1 MAINRLTDIVSVF
14 ETKWTYGD
22 SKFEYD
28 FEINQDHDIQYPV
41 LQIEPPPSTIPEIYN
56 GREEYE
62 FEINFYNLY
71 SQAAQDVVTLQKR
84 WDNLQD
90 LAMEWLDMVLKHYQD
105 STVEAYLN
113 DESVEIERVK
123 EVANDRLVQIKMSF
137 TMSGFTKCFRPQ
149 SSYPSDINA
158 DNLVVWLRADSG
170 LTFDIPTK
178 KISLWADQSG
188 NGNDVS
194 QATSASQPLRYGYDG
209 ASDKARIEFNG
220 TSDYFNSDANSPL
233 STDSF
238 SIFTVAKTTTN
249 PTDEAR
255 YFVYKDT
262 AGVDKILLSS
272 NSDRAGFKVTDDNGA
287 EEEVRSSPTELT
299 TSYHICSARF
309 DGSVGKLYL
318 QYNDETEGTGT
329 IAGFT
334 HAGNFDDDVFQI
346 GWEQGG
352 AAKNYLKGDI
362 QEIIIYN
369 NLTTDAD
376 RDLIKNY
383 LNNKYN
389 IY

>member
-1 MAINRLTDIVSVF
+1 
-14 ETKWTYGD
+14 
-22 SKFEYD
+22 
-28 FEINQDHDIQYPV
+28 
-41 LQIEPPPSTIPEIYN
+41 
-56 GREEYE
+56 
-62 FEINFYNLY
+62 
-71 SQAAQDVVTLQKR
+71 
-84 WDNLQD
+84 
-90 LAMEWLDMVLKHYQD
+90 
-105 STVEAYLN
+105 TVEAYLN